1 MILFFDRDTGI
12 TLPKTLRMLRVSV
25 CYHQEHFAKNE
36 PDDRWMPVV
45 AQNQW
50 ILIGHDSSHH
60 LRPNELYAVK
70 QYALGCF
77 YLWGANASRWEKM
90 KCFARAHDRIM
101 RAIETTTRPFIYRVN
116 KNGSL
121 TSIELN

>member
-1 MILFFDRDTGI
+1 MILFFDRDTGT
-12 TLPKTLRMLRVSV
+12 TLPKALRMVRVSV

-36 PDDRWMPVV
+36 PDDRWMPIV

-50 ILIGHDSSHH
+50 ILVGHDSRHH

-70 QYALGCF
+70 QYDLGCF

-90 KCFARAHDRIM
+90 KCFARAYDRIM
-101 RAIETTTRPFIYRVN
+101 RAIDTTTRPFIYRVN

-121 TSIELN
+121 TSVELN

>member
-12 TLPKTLRMLRVSV
+12 CLPQALRMLKVSV

-36 PDDRWMPVV
+36 PDDEWMPVV

-50 ILIGHDSSHH
+50 ILIGHDSKHH

-70 QYALGCF
+70 QYDLACF
-77 YLWGANASRWEKM
+77 YLWGGNASRWEKM
-90 KCFARAHDRIM
+90 RCFARAYDRIM
-101 RAIETTTRPFIYRVN
+101 IAIEMTRRPFIYRVD
-116 KNGSL
+116 KRGLL
-121 TSIELN
+121 TSIELK